1 MLERLEISYG
11 WRSNKGY
18 VSQMFASVI
27 TISED
32 EEKRKKI
39 LEKIER
45 SEKSGD
51 VDLVK
56 RSYASLIKNFRDE
69 EQALSDLNM
78 AAFTLEYRLENQI
91 KEVEKAISK
100 VKDPDVEGL
109 LQQLKTIVN
118 TFRGMIN
125 KEKKKS
131 RDFYYDNILPR
142 DLSVLTKDVILKVM
156 ANDAKIENNIINP
169 IKTVVKHI
177 KSLSKVVL
185 NKELIK
191 KLKEQI
197 KWFESYAK
205 EEIKALIQEEDYIIV
220 LLFKLRKENVTEFT
234 ELHDLVKKQGFPK
247 LISQELTKKDLNE
260 VEKFLKDKG
269 ARAIWANEFLEKK
282 AV

>member
-78 AAFTLEYRLENQI
+78 AAFKLEYRLENQI

-118 TFRGMIN
+118 TFREMIN
-125 KEKKKS
+125 REKKKS